1 VKLRAAAPWL
11 LRIVALFNAELR
23 SFLPMVPH
31 YVKPISFD
39 ASKLRA
45 LLGKVEMT
53 RYERGV
59 GETLDWLSSAAS

>member
-31 YVKPISFD
+31 YVRPMSFD
-39 ASKLRA
+39 AGKLRA
-45 LLGKVEMT
+45 LLGDQET
-53 RYERGV
+53 TPYERGV
-59 GETLDWLSSAAS
+59 PQTLDWIRVYSE